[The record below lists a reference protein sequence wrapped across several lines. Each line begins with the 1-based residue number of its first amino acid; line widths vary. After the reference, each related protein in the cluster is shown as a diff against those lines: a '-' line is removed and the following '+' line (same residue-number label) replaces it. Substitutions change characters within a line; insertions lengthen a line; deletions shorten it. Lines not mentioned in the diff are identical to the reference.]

1 MIRLIPIGF
10 QRLATTWIASAS
22 RPCRS
27 SLMPKLLD
35 AIRTSRCLSMI
46 LPKWE
51 SRLMQPGLLSAS
63 IPQASRG
70 PCPLV
75 AGAPPA
81 ALALRVAQVVAR
93 VVVVAVGGAPVPAA
107 QVGVGNP
114 APDPC

>member
-1 MIRLIPIGF
+1 MIRLIPIDF

-27 SLMPKLLD
+27 SLMRKLPD

-51 SRLMQPGLLSAS
+51 SRLMLPGLLSAN
-63 IPQASRG
+63 IPPASRG

-93 VVVVAVGGAPVPAA
+93 VVALVVVGAPVPVA
-107 QVGVGNP
+107 QVVVG
-114 APDPC
+114 